1 MGRWASTEGIPV
13 ITVDMDPQL
22 GSTEGIPVI
31 PVITVDTLGSPSE
44 SGHAGV
50 GDPAEVLLPPD
61 RLPQA
66 VAGEG

>member
-13 ITVDMDPQL
+13 ITVDMDP
-22 GSTEGIPVI
+22 PVI